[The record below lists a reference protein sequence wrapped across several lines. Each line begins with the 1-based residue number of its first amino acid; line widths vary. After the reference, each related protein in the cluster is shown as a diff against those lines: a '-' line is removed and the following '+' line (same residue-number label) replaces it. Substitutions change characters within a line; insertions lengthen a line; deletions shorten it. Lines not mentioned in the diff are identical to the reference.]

1 MNHIIQWI
9 AKDKD
14 TLYAWAAQLK
24 KKISSY
30 SYRVEWKEDAVKIRE
45 QSLSRHDRV
54 EPYDGY
60 LLEVIIVKGNEM
72 DWRERLAVVN
82 SVQPEYRHYTA

>member
-1 MNHIIQWI
+1 MNHVILWI
-9 AKDKD
+9 AKDTA

-30 SYRVEWKEDAVKIRE
+30 GFKVEWKEPVKITER
-45 QSLSRHDRV
+45 SASRHDRV

-82 SVQPEYRHYTA
+82 SVEPEYRHSTA

>member
-1 MNHIIQWI
+1 MNHCILWI
-9 AKDKD
+9 AKDTA

-30 SYRVEWKEDAVKIRE
+30 GFKVEWGEAVKITERSE
-45 QSLSRHDRV
+45 SRHDRV

-72 DWRERLAVVN
+72 DWRERLKVVN
-82 SVQPEYRHYTA
+82 SVEPEYRHFTA

>member
-1 MNHIIQWI
+1 MNHVILWI
-9 AKDKD
+9 AKDTA

-30 SYRVEWKEDAVKIRE
+30 GFKVEWKEPVKIAE
-45 QSLSRHDRV
+45 QSATRHDRA

-72 DWRERLAVVN
+72 DWRERLKVVN
-82 SVQPEYRHYTA
+82 SVEPEYRHYTA